1 MLPIKTKLVTEEL
14 QITLRTRMIQRKL
27 KITTTSWLITS
38 LKFKEKQSKR
48 KQKISKRNLEGNKL
62 SRKRKIKS
70 EITTIL
76 L

>member
-1 MLPIKTKLVTEEL
+1 
-14 QITLRTRMIQRKL
+14 MIQRKL